1 MGIGAPPLLFASMK
15 IGFSWLDSSM
25 SAIEIFD
32 LKHFLDTPINNLNE
46 RMNLE
51 GMTLE

>member
-25 SAIEIFD
+25 SAIEIFE

-46 RMNLE
+46 
-51 GMTLE
+51 